1 MWTQSE
7 EIPNF
12 QTSLHKSE
20 VSVEQ
25 RRALNLGFPVLRCVS
40 LWIQWILPFWQAL
53 LEPVIDSSHGQVPV
67 TLCGNGHIST
77 KFFFKMFNCFSRSY
91 AYMGRKNKITGIDKK
106 GSLFSKF
113 TLSLPQR
120 ELLSS
125 VCYVSLH
132 RNPTHT
138 GISTGIEGP
147 EGRDLFILFI
157 SVPLALKRET

>member
-1 MWTQSE
+1 
-7 EIPNF
+7 
-12 QTSLHKSE
+12 
-20 VSVEQ
+20 
-25 RRALNLGFPVLRCVS
+25 
-40 LWIQWILPFWQAL
+40 
-53 LEPVIDSSHGQVPV
+53 
-67 TLCGNGHIST
+67 
-77 KFFFKMFNCFSRSY
+77 
-91 AYMGRKNKITGIDKK
+91 MGRKNKITGIDKK

-138 GISTGIEGP
+138 DISTGIEGP